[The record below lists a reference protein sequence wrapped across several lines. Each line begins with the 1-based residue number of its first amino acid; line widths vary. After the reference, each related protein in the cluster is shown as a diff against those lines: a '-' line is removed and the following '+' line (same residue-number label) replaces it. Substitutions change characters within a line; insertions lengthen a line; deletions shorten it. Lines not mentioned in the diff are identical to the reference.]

1 MKKTNKSKRT
11 LILSCAVL
19 LLIIIAS
26 LLAPLS
32 PYDPNAIN
40 TLEKFLSPSAAHWLG
55 TDNFGRDTFTRILY
69 GGRVSLMVG
78 FLSMLVSIVFGTVYG
93 LSLIHISE
101 PTRP

>member
-1 MKKTNKSKRT
+1 MKKTNKSKRA

-55 TDNFGRDTFTRILY
+55 TDNFGRSSPSSSARSTASSAACRARSWTA
-69 GGRVSLMVG
+69 S
-78 FLSMLVSIVFGTVYG
+78 
-93 LSLIHISE
+93 
-101 PTRP
+101 